1 MSVIK
6 VENLYFTYDKE
17 CVLRDINFTVDDG
30 EFVAIIGPNG
40 GGKSTLVKLIM
51 GELTPIKGSVK
62 VFGKEPILSRE
73 DIGYVPQNTNINI
86 NFPIKVVDVVMMGN
100 LNRHQED
107 KSFLD
112 RLFTFKHSQGEK
124 KCAYSSLERVGMKE
138 YLHRNIGTLSGGQR
152 QRVMIARALCSHPKL
167 LILDEPTSSI
177 DIDGQ
182 REIYTLL
189 KELNQEISIVVVS
202 HDIATIG
209 NYATKV
215 IYMNGESFIHDLS
228 KNLINLPKLDGS
240 EHFCQIELM
249 QMIGDKN
256 DN

>member
-1 MSVIK
+1 M
-6 VENLYFTYDKE
+6 
-17 CVLRDINFTVDDG
+17 
-30 EFVAIIGPNG
+30 
-40 GGKSTLVKLIM
+40 
-51 GELTPIKGSVK
+51 
-62 VFGKEPILSRE
+62 
-73 DIGYVPQNTNINI
+73 
-86 NFPIKVVDVVMMGN
+86 
-100 LNRHQED
+100 
-107 KSFLD
+107 
-112 RLFTFKHSQGEK
+112 
-124 KCAYSSLERVGMKE
+124 
-138 YLHRNIGTLSGGQR
+138 
-152 QRVMIARALCSHPKL
+152 
-167 LILDEPTSSI
+167 DEPTSSI